1 MENVQNATVAVTKQS
16 GHLAPGIGFGA
27 LLRFFGL
34 APKSTMDL
42 EDQDDRTLSGLGVR
56 RGQLADLGDRIYE
69 ARWATFDPM
78 LGRAHS

>member
-16 GHLAPGIGFGA
+16 GHLAPSTGFA
-27 LLRFFGL
+27 AVLRFFGL
-34 APKSTMDL
+34 GNDAADL
-42 EDQDDRTLSGLGVR
+42 GNQDDRTLSGLGVR